1 MTIVQTIER
10 VTDWL
15 NETVCPKIKLKL
27 PDDNQNG
34 SQYTVKAVNPTAFA
48 MYQPGKDKLPPGVIA
63 PFPSV
68 VVQLLEGSDNMTEGN
83 GRMKL
88 QLSFTAWN
96 PGKHTTK
103 NAGELTR
110 VTKTTVAT
118 DDKDLNVELVGVG
131 SDTSFTRDAE
141 GWKDVW
147 NFVDRALRDI
157 ENAEYM
163 NGLRV
168 VKELPITY
176 GQFQQEGQI
185 SDLYP
190 YWGAWAIFTIERGI
204 ARKGAAYSQ
213 YL

>member
-1 MTIVQTIER
+1 MTIPQCIEN

-15 NETVCPKIKLKL
+15 NETVCPKILLKL

-34 SQYTVKAVNPTAFA
+34 KQYKVETVNPTAFA

-68 VVQLLEGSDNMTEGN
+68 VVQLLEGTDNMTSGN

-96 PGKHTTK
+96 PGNH
-103 NAGELTR
+103 AGELTR
-110 VTKTTVAT
+110 VTGTTTGETAT
-118 DDKDLNVELVGVG
+118 EQ
-131 SDTSFTRDAE
+131 SFERNAE

-147 NFVDRALRDI
+147 NFVDRALREI

-190 YWGAWAIFTIERGI
+190 YWGAWVIFTIERGL
-204 ARKGAAYSQ
+204 ARIGASYSEF
-213 YL
+213 L

>member
-1 MTIVQTIER
+1 MTITQCIDR
-10 VTDWL
+10 LTDWL
-15 NETVCPKIKLKL
+15 NATVCPKIKLKL

-34 SQYTVKAVNPTAFA
+34 NEYKVKAVNPTAFA
-48 MYQPGKDKLPPGVIA
+48 MYQPGKDKLPPGVIS

-68 VVQLLEGSDNMTEGN
+68 VVQLLEGRDDITASN
-83 GRMKL
+83 GRMKF

-96 PGKHTTK
+96 PGNH
-103 NAGELTR
+103 AGELTR
-110 VTKTTVAT
+110 AIQTTTASGSN
-118 DDKDLNVELVGVG
+118 DLSVQFCGVD
-131 SDTSFTRDAE
+131 SEQLFMRDAE

-147 NFVDRALRDI
+147 NFVDRALREI
-157 ENAEYM
+157 ENAEYL

-168 VKELPITY
+168 VKEEPITF

-204 ARKGAAYSQ
+204 ARTGASYSEI
-213 YL
+213 L

>member
-1 MTIVQTIER
+1 MTITQCIDN

-15 NETVCPKIKLKL
+15 NVTVCPKIKLKL

-34 SQYTVKAVNPTAFA
+34 REYTVKAVNPTAFA
-48 MYQPGKDKLPPGVIA
+48 MYQPGSDKLPPGVIS

-68 VVQLLEGSDNMTEGN
+68 VVQLLEGSDNVTASN

-96 PGKHTTK
+96 PGNH
-103 NAGELTR
+103 AGELTR
-110 VTKTTVAT
+110 AIQMTTASESA
-118 DDKDLNVELVGVG
+118 DLNVQLGAVDSEQ
-131 SDTSFTRDAE
+131 SFTRDAE

-147 NFVDRALRDI
+147 NFVDRALREI
-157 ENAEYM
+157 ENAEYL

-168 VKELPITY
+168 VKEEPITF

-190 YWGAWAIFTIERGI
+190 YWGAWVIFTIERGI
-204 ARKGAAYSQ
+204 ARTGATYSQ
-213 YL
+213 FL

>member
-1 MTIVQTIER
+1 MTIAQCIEN

-15 NETVCPKIKLKL
+15 NESVCPKIKLKL

-34 SQYTVKAVNPTAFA
+34 KEYKVKAVNPTAFA

-68 VVQLLEGSDNMTEGN
+68 VVQLLEGSDNMTANN

-96 PGKHTTK
+96 PGNH
-103 NAGELTR
+103 AGELTR
-110 VTKTTVAT
+110 ATKTTTASGSEDLGVQLGGVAS
-118 DDKDLNVELVGVG
+118 EQ
-131 SDTSFTRDAE
+131 SFTRDAE

-147 NFVDRALRDI
+147 NFVDRALREI
-157 ENAEYM
+157 ENAEYL

-190 YWGAWAIFTIERGI
+190 YWGAWAIFTIERGL
-204 ARKGAAYSQ
+204 ARTGASYSEF
-213 YL
+213 L

>member
-1 MTIVQTIER
+1 MTIVQCIEK

-15 NETVCPKIKLKL
+15 NESVCPKIKLKL
-27 PDDNQNG
+27 PDDKQNG
-34 SQYTVKAVNPTAFA
+34 KDYKLETANPTAFA
-48 MYQPGKDKLPPGVIA
+48 MYQPGKDKLPPGVVA

-68 VVQLLEGSDNMTEGN
+68 VVQLLEGSDDMTAKN

-96 PGKHTTK
+96 PGKHTK
-103 NAGELTR
+103 ELTGAL
-110 VTKTTVAT
+110 KASISASSG
-118 DDKDLNVELVGVG
+118 DLNVKTEGI
-131 SDTSFTRDAE
+131 TTEQTFTRDAE

-147 NFVDRALRDI
+147 NFVDRALREI

-190 YWGAWAIFTIERGI
+190 YWGAWVIFTIEHGL
-204 ARKGAAYSQ
+204 ARTGAAYSQ

>member
-1 MTIVQTIER
+1 MTITQCIEN

-15 NETVCPKIKLKL
+15 NVTVCPNIKLKL

-34 SQYTVKAVNPTAFA
+34 AKYKEEAVNPTAFA
-48 MYQPGKDKLPPGVIA
+48 MYQPGKDKLPPGVKA

-68 VVQLLEGSDNMTEGN
+68 VVQLLEGTDDMIARN

-96 PGKHTTK
+96 PGNH
-103 NAGELTR
+103 AG
-110 VTKTTVAT
+110 
-118 DDKDLNVELVGVG
+118 DQ
-131 SDTSFTRDAE
+131 SFTRDAE

-147 NFVDRALRDI
+147 NFVDRTLREI
-157 ENAEYM
+157 ENSEYL

-168 VKELPITY
+168 VKELSITY
-176 GQFQQEGQI
+176 GQFQEEGQI

-190 YWGAWAIFTIERGI
+190 YWGAWVIFTIERGL
-204 ARKGAAYSQ
+204 ARTGAAYSE

>member
-1 MTIVQTIER
+1 MTIAQCIEK

-15 NETVCPKIKLKL
+15 NESVCPKIKLKL

-34 SQYTVKAVNPTAFA
+34 KEYKVKAVNPMAFA

-68 VVQLLEGSDNMTEGN
+68 VVQLLEGSDNTTASN

-96 PGKHTTK
+96 PGNH
-103 NAGELTR
+103 AGELTR
-110 VTKTTVAT
+110 ATKTTTASGSEDLDVQIGSVASEQT
-118 DDKDLNVELVGVG
+118 
-131 SDTSFTRDAE
+131 FTRDAE

-147 NFVDRALRDI
+147 NFVDRALREI
-157 ENAEYM
+157 ENAEYL

-190 YWGAWAIFTIERGI
+190 YWGAWAIFTIERGL
-204 ARKGAAYSQ
+204 ARTGASYSEF
-213 YL
+213 L

>member
-1 MTIVQTIER
+1 MTITQCIEK

-15 NETVCPKIKLKL
+15 NEAVCPKITLKL

-34 SQYTVKAVNPTAFA
+34 KQYKVEKISPTAFA
-48 MYQPGKDKLPPGVIA
+48 MYQPGKDKLPPGVVA

-68 VVQLLEGSDNMTEGN
+68 VVQLLEGSDNMTAGN

-96 PGKHTTK
+96 PGKH
-103 NAGELTR
+103 AGELTR
-110 VTKTTVAT
+110 AIGSTNESAGASVQSYTK
-118 DDKDLNVELVGVG
+118 
-131 SDTSFTRDAE
+131 DAE

-147 NFVDRALRDI
+147 NFVDRALREI

-190 YWGAWAIFTIERGI
+190 YWGAWAIFTIERGL
-204 ARKGAAYSQ
+204 ARSGAAYSE

>member
-1 MTIVQTIER
+1 MTITQSIEK

-15 NETVCPKIKLKL
+15 NKTVCPKIKLKL
-27 PDDNQNG
+27 PDDCQNG
-34 SQYTVKAVNPTAFA
+34 KEYKVETVNPTAFA

-68 VVQLLEGSDNMTEGN
+68 VVQLLEGSDDLIAKN

-96 PGKHTTK
+96 PGNHARELKRAISTTELHT
-103 NAGELTR
+103 AG
-110 VTKTTVAT
+110 
-118 DDKDLNVELVGVG
+118 LNVQLGTVSSEQTFERNA
-131 SDTSFTRDAE
+131 D

-147 NFVDRALRDI
+147 NFVECALREI

-190 YWGAWAIFTIERGI
+190 YWGAWVILTIERGI
-204 ARKGAAYSQ
+204 AKTSSSYSK

>member
-1 MTIVQTIER
+1 MTIAQCIEK

-15 NETVCPKIKLKL
+15 NESVCPKIKLKL

-34 SQYTVKAVNPTAFA
+34 VQYKVEAVNPTAFA

-68 VVQLLEGSDNMTEGN
+68 VVQLLEGSDDMTAKN

-96 PGKHTTK
+96 PGNH
-103 NAGELTR
+103 AGELTR
-110 VTKTTVAT
+110 ATKTTTASGS
-118 DDKDLNVELVGVG
+118 DDLDVELGGVA
-131 SDTSFTRDAE
+131 SEQSFTRNAE

-147 NFVDRALRDI
+147 NFVDRALREI
-157 ENAEYM
+157 ENAEYL

-190 YWGAWAIFTIERGI
+190 YWGAWAIITIERGL
-204 ARKGAAYSQ
+204 ARTGAAYSD
-213 YL
+213 LL

>member
-1 MTIVQTIER
+1 MTIAQCIEN

-15 NETVCPKIKLKL
+15 NESVCPKIKLKL

-34 SQYTVKAVNPTAFA
+34 KEYKVKAVNPTAFA

-68 VVQLLEGSDNMTEGN
+68 VVQLLEGTDNMAESY

-96 PGKHTTK
+96 PGNH
-103 NAGELTR
+103 AGELTR
-110 VTKTTVAT
+110 ATQTTTASGSEDLDVQIGGVASEQT
-118 DDKDLNVELVGVG
+118 
-131 SDTSFTRDAE
+131 FTRDAE

-147 NFVDRALRDI
+147 NFVDRALREI
-157 ENAEYM
+157 ENAEYL

-190 YWGAWAIFTIERGI
+190 YWGAWAIFTIERGL
-204 ARKGAAYSQ
+204 ARTGASDSEF
-213 YL
+213 L

>member
-1 MTIVQTIER
+1 MTIAQCIEQ

-15 NETVCPKIKLKL
+15 NESVCQKIKLKL
-27 PDDNQNG
+27 PDDSQNG
-34 SQYTVKAVNPTAFA
+34 TNYRVETVNPTAFA

-68 VVQLLEGSDNMTEGN
+68 VVQLLEGSDDMTAKN
-83 GRMKL
+83 GRMKI

-96 PGKHTTK
+96 PGKH
-103 NAGELTR
+103 AGELIQAPR
-110 VTKTTVAT
+110 TTMV
-118 DDKDLNVELVGVG
+118 NG
-131 SDTSFTRDAE
+131 SVQSFTRDAE

-147 NFVDRALRDI
+147 NFVDRALREI
-157 ENAEYM
+157 ENAEYL

-190 YWGAWAIFTIERGI
+190 YWGAWAILTIERGL
-204 ARKGAAYSQ
+204 ARTGAAYSE
-213 YL
+213 LL

>member
-1 MTIVQTIER
+1 MTIAQCIEM
-10 VTDWL
+10 VTNWL
-15 NETVCPKIKLKL
+15 NEAVCPKIKLKL

-34 SQYTVKAVNPTAFA
+34 KEYKVKAVSPTAFA

-68 VVQLLEGSDNMTEGN
+68 VVQLLEGSDNMTESN

-96 PGKHTTK
+96 PGNH
-103 NAGELTR
+103 AGELTR
-110 VTKTTVAT
+110 ATKTTTAS
-118 DDKDLNVELVGVG
+118 G
-131 SDTSFTRDAE
+131 SDDLVVQFGSVDSEQTFTRDAE

-147 NFVDRALRDI
+147 NFVDRALREI

-190 YWGAWAIFTIERGI
+190 YWGAWAIFTIERGL
-204 ARKGAAYSQ
+204 ARTGASYSKF
-213 YL
+213 L

>member
-1 MTIVQTIER
+1 MTITQCIEK

-15 NETVCPKIKLKL
+15 NKSVCPKIKLKL

-34 SQYTVKAVNPTAFA
+34 KEYKVKAVNPTAFA

-68 VVQLLEGSDNMTEGN
+68 VVQLLEGSDDITARN
-83 GRMKL
+83 GRMKI

-96 PGKHTTK
+96 PGKH
-103 NAGELTR
+103 AGELTR
-110 VTKTTVAT
+110 ATGTTTAKDSTDFDVHLSGVAS
-118 DDKDLNVELVGVG
+118 EQ
-131 SDTSFTRDAE
+131 SFTRDAE

-147 NFVDRALRDI
+147 NFVDRALREI
-157 ENAEYM
+157 ENAEYL
-163 NGLRV
+163 NGIRV

-190 YWGAWAIFTIERGI
+190 YWGAWAIFTIERGL
-204 ARKGAAYSQ
+204 ARTGEAYSQ

>member
-1 MTIVQTIER
+1 MTITQCIEK

-15 NETVCPKIKLKL
+15 NESVCPKITLKL
-27 PDDNQNG
+27 PDDYQNG
-34 SQYTVKAVNPTAFA
+34 RDYELKAVNPTAFA
-48 MYQPGKDKLPPGVIA
+48 MYQPGADKLPPGVIA

-68 VVQLLEGSDNMTEGN
+68 VVQLLEGSDNMTESN
-83 GRMKL
+83 GRLKL

-96 PGKHTTK
+96 PGNH
-103 NAGELTR
+103 AAELTR
-110 VTKTTVAT
+110 ATKTTT
-118 DDKDLNVELVGVG
+118 EQ
-131 SDTSFTRDAE
+131 DTEQSFTRNAE

-147 NFVDRALRDI
+147 NFVDRTLREI
-157 ENAEYM
+157 ENAEYL

-168 VKELPITY
+168 VKELTITY

-190 YWGAWAIFTIERGI
+190 YWGAWAIFTIERGL
-204 ARKGAAYSQ
+204 ARTGAAYSE

>member
-1 MTIVQTIER
+1 MTITQCIEN

-15 NETVCPKIKLKL
+15 NEAVCPKIKLKL

-34 SQYTVKAVNPTAFA
+34 KSYKVETVNPTAFA

-68 VVQLLEGSDNMTEGN
+68 VVQLLEGSDDVTTCN

-96 PGKHTTK
+96 PGKH
-103 NAGELTR
+103 AGELTR
-110 VTKTTVAT
+110 VIGTTNEAI
-118 DDKDLNVELVGVG
+118 DS
-131 SDTSFTRDAE
+131 SDQSFTRDAE

-147 NFVDRALRDI
+147 NFVDRALREI

-163 NGLRV
+163 NGIRV

-190 YWGAWAIFTIERGI
+190 YVGAWAIFTIERGI
-204 ARKGAAYSQ
+204 ARSGASYSE

>member
-1 MTIVQTIER
+1 MTITQSIEK

-15 NETVCPKIKLKL
+15 NSTVCPKIKLKL

-34 SQYTVKAVNPTAFA
+34 TGYKVETVNPMAFA

-68 VVQLLEGSDNMTEGN
+68 VVQLLEGSDDLTAKS

-96 PGKHTTK
+96 PGNH
-103 NAGELTR
+103 AGELTR
-110 VTKTTVAT
+110 AISTTAG
-118 DDKDLNVELVGVG
+118 DDNGLNVQLESVA
-131 SDTSFTRDAE
+131 SAKSFERNAE

-147 NFVDRALRDI
+147 NFVECALREI

-190 YWGAWAIFTIERGI
+190 YWGAWAIFTIERGLV
-204 ARKGAAYSQ
+204 RTGAAYAE

>member
-1 MTIVQTIER
+1 MTIAQCIEK

-15 NETVCPKIKLKL
+15 NESVCPKIKLKL
-27 PDDNQNG
+27 PDDFQNG
-34 SQYTVKAVNPTAFA
+34 KQYKVEAVNPTAFA

-68 VVQLLEGSDNMTEGN
+68 VVQLLEGSDNMTDSN

-88 QLSFTAWN
+88 QLSFTTWN
-96 PGKHTTK
+96 PGNH
-103 NAGELTR
+103 AGELTR
-110 VTKTTVAT
+110 ATGTTIAT
-118 DDKDLNVELVGVG
+118 G
-131 SDTSFTRDAE
+131 SEDIDVHIRGIASEQAFIRNAE

-147 NFVDRALRDI
+147 NFVDRALREI
-157 ENAEYM
+157 ENAEYL

-190 YWGAWAIFTIERGI
+190 YWGAWAIFTIERGL
-204 ARKGAAYSQ
+204 ARTGAAYSEF
-213 YL
+213 L

>member
-1 MTIVQTIER
+1 MTIAQCIEK

-15 NETVCPKIKLKL
+15 NESVCPKIKLKL

-34 SQYTVKAVNPTAFA
+34 KEYKVKAVSPTAFA

-68 VVQLLEGSDNMTEGN
+68 VVQLLEGSDNMTESN

-96 PGKHTTK
+96 PGNH
-103 NAGELTR
+103 AGELTR
-110 VTKTTVAT
+110 ATKTTTAS
-118 DDKDLNVELVGVG
+118 G
-131 SDTSFTRDAE
+131 SDDLVVQFGSVDSEQTFTRDAE

-147 NFVDRALRDI
+147 NFVDRALREI
-157 ENAEYM
+157 ENAEYL

-190 YWGAWAIFTIERGI
+190 YWGAWAIINIERGL
-204 ARKGAAYSQ
+204 ARTGAAYSE

>member
-1 MTIVQTIER
+1 MTIAQCIEK

-15 NETVCPKIKLKL
+15 NESICPNIELKL
-27 PDDNQNG
+27 PDDYQNG
-34 SQYTVKAVNPTAFA
+34 KDYKLEIVNPTAFA

-68 VVQLLEGSDNMTEGN
+68 VVQLLEGSDDMIEHN

-96 PGKHTTK
+96 PGNH
-103 NAGELTR
+103 AGELTR
-110 VTKTTVAT
+110 VTRATTAT
-118 DDKDLNVELVGVG
+118 D
-131 SDTSFTRDAE
+131 SDQSFTRNAE

-147 NFVDRALRDI
+147 NFVDRALREI

-190 YWGAWAIFTIERGI
+190 YWGAWAIFTIERGL
-204 ARKGAAYSQ
+204 ARTGAAYSEFI
-213 YL
+213 

>member
-1 MTIVQTIER
+1 MTITQCIEAL
-10 VTDWL
+10 TDWL
-15 NETVCPKIKLKL
+15 NETVCPKILLKL
-27 PDDNQNG
+27 PDDCQNG
-34 SQYTVKAVNPTAFA
+34 KEYKVEAVNPTAFA
-48 MYQPGKDKLPPGVIA
+48 MYQPGKDKLPPGVKA

-68 VVQLLEGSDNMTEGN
+68 VVQLLEGSDSLTAGN

-96 PGKHTTK
+96 PGNH
-103 NAGELTR
+103 AGELTR
-110 VTKTTVAT
+110 AISTTTGDTEISVQCEGVASE
-118 DDKDLNVELVGVG
+118 K
-131 SDTSFTRDAE
+131 SFERNAE

-147 NFVDRALRDI
+147 NFVECALREI

-163 NGLRV
+163 KGLRV

-190 YWGAWAIFTIERGI
+190 YWGAWVIFTIERGLT
-204 ARKGAAYSQ
+204 RKGAAYSE

>member
-1 MTIVQTIER
+1 MTITQCIEK

-15 NETVCPKIKLKL
+15 NESVCPKIKLKL
-27 PDDNQNG
+27 PDDCQNG
-34 SQYTVKAVNPTAFA
+34 KEYKVEAVNPTAFA

-68 VVQLLEGSDNMTEGN
+68 VVQLLEGSDNMTESN

-96 PGKHTTK
+96 PGNHT
-103 NAGELTR
+103 GELAR
-110 VTKTTVAT
+110 AIKTTTAS
-118 DDKDLNVELVGVG
+118 G
-131 SDTSFTRDAE
+131 SDDLDVQIGGVASEQSFTRNAD

-147 NFVDRALRDI
+147 NFVDRALREI
-157 ENAEYM
+157 ENAEYL

-190 YWGAWAIFTIERGI
+190 YWGAWAIFTIERGL
-204 ARKGAAYSQ
+204 ARTGAAYSQ
-213 YL
+213 LL

>member
-1 MTIVQTIER
+1 MTIAQCIDN
-10 VTDWL
+10 VTNWL
-15 NETVCPKIKLKL
+15 NESVCPKINLKL

-34 SQYTVKAVNPTAFA
+34 KEYIVKAVNPTAFA

-68 VVQLLEGSDNMTEGN
+68 VVQLLEGSDDMTTSN

-96 PGKHTTK
+96 PGNH
-103 NAGELTR
+103 AGELTR
-110 VTKTTVAT
+110 ATKAT
-118 DDKDLNVELVGVG
+118 IASG
-131 SDTSFTRDAE
+131 SDDHNVQLSGITSDQQFTRDAE

-147 NFVDRALRDI
+147 NFVDRALREI
-157 ENAEYM
+157 ENAEYL
-163 NGLRV
+163 NGIRV
-168 VKELPITY
+168 VKELPITF

-190 YWGAWAIFTIERGI
+190 YWGAWAIFTIERGL
-204 ARKGAAYSQ
+204 ARTGAAYSEH
-213 YL
+213 L

>member
-1 MTIVQTIER
+1 MTITQCIDN

-15 NETVCPKIKLKL
+15 NNFVCPNVKLKL
-27 PDDNQNG
+27 PDDSQNG
-34 SQYTVKAVNPTAFA
+34 NGYEVEAVNPTAFA
-48 MYQPGKDKLPPGVIA
+48 MYQPGKDKLPPGVRA

-68 VVQLLEGSDNMTEGN
+68 VVQLLEGSDDMIASN

-96 PGKHTTK
+96 PGTH
-103 NAGELTR
+103 AGELKGATG
-110 VTKTTVAT
+110 TT
-118 DDKDLNVELVGVG
+118 
-131 SDTSFTRDAE
+131 SDRQFTRNAD

-147 NFVDRALRDI
+147 NFVDRALREI

-204 ARKGAAYSQ
+204 ARTGASYSEF
-213 YL
+213 L